1 MAPSSLCADDGESG
15 VDEMNVERDFA
26 GVVLGNRLAGKEKTM
41 GPRMRILDL
50 MAASRLESECGK

>member
-1 MAPSSLCADDGESG
+1 
-15 VDEMNVERDFA
+15 MNVERDFA
-26 GVVLGNRLAGKEKTM
+26 GVVLGNSLADKEKTM

>member
-1 MAPSSLCADDGESG
+1 
-15 VDEMNVERDFA
+15 MNVERDFA
-26 GVVLGNRLAGKEKTM
+26 GVVAGKEKTM